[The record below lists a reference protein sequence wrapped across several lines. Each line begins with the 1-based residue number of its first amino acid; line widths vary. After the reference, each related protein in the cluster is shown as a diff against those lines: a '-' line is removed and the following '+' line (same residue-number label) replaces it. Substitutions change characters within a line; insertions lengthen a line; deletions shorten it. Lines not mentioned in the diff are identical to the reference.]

1 MEFAGHGKEYF
12 HEICVV
18 LFYVTKPCCFYVFSV
33 CTLVILSLWSLSL
46 WNRRPSTSMFG
57 VLVWW
62 SMQRKV
68 LLANLKLAVNHDCFS
83 LQVKSLSQD
92 MVADF
97 VIQDFWSCGCY
108 CWCCWWCSCCCYFYC
123 YCGCYC
129 CGSLGNRCALWT
141 TTISLLGLLW
151 YVATCAKA
159 MLMKNRLWSWTQRK
173 FGAGA
178 LVPNGQPMLLII
190 TNSEK
195 KTKYKS
201 VI

>member
-1 MEFAGHGKEYF
+1 MHIWRIFPAQLAVETPVGLMGDAIILQLLLSQKSHGASYWSNNAWQHYWKELLETRWSLPGTVKSTFTKFA
-12 HEICVV
+12 
-18 LFYVTKPCCFYVFSV
+18 LFCFTSPNLTVFMFFSV

-129 CGSLGNRCALWT
+129 CGSLGNRCA
-141 TTISLLGLLW
+141 I
-151 YVATCAKA
+151 
-159 MLMKNRLWSWTQRK
+159 
-173 FGAGA
+173 
-178 LVPNGQPMLLII
+178 
-190 TNSEK
+190 
-195 KTKYKS
+195 
-201 VI
+201 